1 MSFGGLYNMEL
12 WLAGLTLVGLI
23 GALVFSRVHATV
35 LFLIAALFCLVAG
48 LVSIDTFWSKTT
60 NEGLVT
66 LVLLILCAVALERLP
81 WLGMLSRLVDS
92 PRLSWSV
99 ARIVA
104 IAAPMSAVLN
114 NTAVVASLANVL
126 RRSEYHA
133 SSRLLLPLSYAA
145 ILGGTLTLIG
155 TSTNLIVSSFL
166 EDQRGVGL
174 GFGDFF
180 VISAPVV
187 LLVGCLLVI
196 LARRLPTRE
205 NFEANETEYTLEA
218 EVDEAGALVGKT
230 VEVAGLRAL
239 ETLYLAEIL
248 RDGRRIKPVSPTDI
262 LLSGDRLVF
271 TGDVSDVA
279 RIDHVEGLSTFAKR
293 EGLMQS
299 ELTEVL
305 VAPGSIL
312 DGRSAKSLGFR
323 ARFNAAIV
331 AVQRDGQHVEGR
343 LGELP
348 LRAGDLLVLA
358 TGDDFAERKNLSRNF
373 ILLSDSLDVRLMDSA
388 AGFLATAALL
398 VVIVMAALGTIPLS
412 LGLLLLLVGFWAA
425 DVVSV
430 DDLRRRFP
438 FDIWILVSSAL
449 VVADAMIES
458 QLVASLVGS
467 AMPLLSGSPPFLG
480 LVLVFVLTLILTEL
494 ITNNAAAALMF
505 PIGYALAEASGVD
518 VMPFALAVA
527 FAASGSFLT
536 PYGYATNLIVQNIA
550 GYTRGDYLR
559 FGYPITLAYTVGVL
573 AMLHTVYFAPA

>member
-1 MSFGGLYNMEL
+1 MEL

-23 GALVFSRVHATV
+23 GALVFSRVNATV
-35 LFLIAALFCLVAG
+35 LFLSAALFCLVAG

-81 WLGMLSRLVDS
+81 WLGMLSRLIDS
-92 PRLSWSV
+92 PRLYWSV
-99 ARIVA
+99 AKIVA
-104 IAAPMSAVLN
+104 LTAPMSALLN

-166 EDQRGVGL
+166 EDQRGVGM

-187 LLVGCLLVI
+187 LLVGCLLVV
-196 LARRLPTRE
+196 LARRLPIRE
-205 NFEANETEYTLEA
+205 NFEVVETEYTLEA
-218 EVDEAGALVGKT
+218 EVDNAGALVGKT
-230 VEVAGLRAL
+230 VEAAGLRAL

-248 RDGRRIKPVSPTDI
+248 RDGRKIKPVSPTDI

-279 RIDHVEGLSTFAKR
+279 RIDQVEGLSTFAKK

-331 AVQRDGQHVEGR
+331 AVQRDGKHVGGR

-348 LRAGDLLVLA
+348 LRSGDLLVLA
-358 TGDDFAERKNLSRNF
+358 TGDDFAQRKNLSRNF
-373 ILLSDSLDVRLMDSA
+373 ILLSDSLDVRLMDST

-398 VVIVMAALGTIPLS
+398 AVIVMAALGTIPLS
-412 LGLLLLLVGFWAA
+412 LGLLILLVGFWAA

-458 QLVASLVGS
+458 QLVANLVGS
-467 AMPLLSGSPPFLG
+467 AMPLLSGSAPFLG
-480 LVLVFVLTLILTEL
+480 LVIVFVLTLILTEL

-573 AMLHTVYFAPA
+573 AMLHRVYFAQV

>member
-1 MSFGGLYNMEL
+1 MEL

-23 GALVFSRVHATV
+23 GALVFSRVNATV
-35 LFLIAALFCLVAG
+35 LFLSAALFCLVAG

-66 LVLLILCAVALERLP
+66 LVLLVLCAVALERLP
-81 WLGMLSRLVDS
+81 WLGMLSRLIDS
-92 PRLSWSV
+92 PRLYWSV
-99 ARIVA
+99 AKIVA
-104 IAAPMSAVLN
+104 LMAPMSAVLN

-155 TSTNLIVSSFL
+155 TSTNLIVSSLL

-187 LLVGCLLVI
+187 LLVGCLLVV
-196 LARRLPTRE
+196 LARRLPARE
-205 NFEANETEYTLEA
+205 NFEVVETEYTLEA
-218 EVDEAGALVGKT
+218 EVDNEGALVGKT

-248 RDGRRIKPVSPTDI
+248 RDGRKIKPVSPTDI

-279 RIDHVEGLSTFAKR
+279 RIDQVEGLSTFAKR

-331 AVQRDGQHVEGR
+331 AVQRDGKHVEGR

-373 ILLSDSLDVRLMDSA
+373 ILLSDSLDVRLMDSK
-388 AGFLATAALL
+388 AGFLATAAL
-398 VVIVMAALGTIPLS
+398 VAVIVMAALGAIPLS

-449 VVADAMIES
+449 VVADAMIET

-467 AMPLLSGSPPFLG
+467 VMPLLSGSAPFLG
-480 LVLVFVLTLILTEL
+480 LVIVFVITLILTEL

-505 PIGYALAEASGVD
+505 PIGYALAEASGAD

-573 AMLHTVYFAPA
+573 AMLHAIYFAQV

>member
-1 MSFGGLYNMEL
+1 MDF
-12 WLAGLTLVGLI
+12 WLASLTLVGLVT
-23 GALVFSRVHATV
+23 ALIFTRVSATV
-35 LFLIAALFCLVAG
+35 LFLIAALFCLVTG

-66 LVLLILCAVALERLP
+66 LILLILCAVALERLP
-81 WLGMLSRLVDS
+81 WLGMLSRVIDS
-92 PRLSWSV
+92 PRLSLSV
-99 ARIVA
+99 AKIVA
-104 IAAPMSAVLN
+104 IAVPMSALLN

-166 EDQRGVGL
+166 EDRRGSGL
-174 GFGDFF
+174 EFGDFF
-180 VISAPVV
+180 TVSAPVV
-187 LLVGCLLVI
+187 LLVGCLLVL

-205 NFEANETEYTLEA
+205 NFDAIEAEYTLEA
-218 EVDEAGALVGKT
+218 EVDADGALVGKT
-230 VEVAGLRAL
+230 VEAAGLRAL

-248 RDGRRIKPVSPTDI
+248 RDDRTIKPVSPREA

-279 RIDHVEGLSTFAKR
+279 RLDHVQGLSTFAKR

-299 ELTEVL
+299 DLTEVL

-331 AVQRDGQHVEGR
+331 AVQRDGKHVEGR

-358 TGDDFAERKNLSRNF
+358 TGDDFATRKNLSRNF
-373 ILLSDSLDVRLMDSA
+373 ILLSNSLDVRLMDSTS
-388 AGFLATAALL
+388 GFLATAALL
-398 VVIVMAALGTIPLS
+398 AIIVMAAWGAMPLS
-412 LGLLLLLVGFWAA
+412 LGLLLLLTGFWAT

-449 VVADAMIES
+449 VVADALIES
-458 QLVASLVGS
+458 QLVEGLVGS
-467 AMPLLSGSPPFLG
+467 VMPFLSNSTPFAI
-480 LVLVFVLTLILTEL
+480 LAILFVLTLILTEL
-494 ITNNAAAALMF
+494 VTNNAAAAIMF
-505 PIGYALAEASGVD
+505 PIGYALAEASGMA
-518 VMPFALAVA
+518 VMPFVLAVA

-550 GYTRGDYLR
+550 GYTRGDYVR
-559 FGYPITLAYTVGVL
+559 YGAPITLTYTIGVL
-573 AMLHTVYFAPA
+573 AMLYTLYFVAE

>member
-1 MSFGGLYNMEL
+1 MEL

-23 GALVFSRVHATV
+23 GALVFSRVNATV
-35 LFLIAALFCLVAG
+35 LFLIAALFCLISG
-48 LVSIDTFWSKTT
+48 LVNIDTFWSKTT

-81 WLGMLSRLVDS
+81 WLGMLSRTVDS
-92 PRLSWSV
+92 PRLSWSI
-99 ARIVA
+99 AKIVA

-114 NTAVVASLANVL
+114 NTAVVAGLANVL

-166 EDQRGVGL
+166 EDRRGVGL

-187 LLVGCLLVI
+187 LFVGLLLVV

-205 NFEANETEYTLEA
+205 NFEAVETEYTLEA
-218 EVDEAGALVGKT
+218 EVDSEGALVGRT
-230 VEVAGLRAL
+230 VEEAGLRAL

-248 RDGRRIKPVSPTDI
+248 RDGRKIKPVSPTDI

-312 DGRSAKSLGFR
+312 NGRSAKSLGFR

-331 AVQRDGQHVEGR
+331 AVQRDGKHIEGR

-348 LRAGDLLVLA
+348 LSAGDLLVLA

-373 ILLSDSLDVRLMDSA
+373 IVLSESLDVRLMDPT
-388 AGFLATAALL
+388 AGFLATAALFA
-398 VVIVMAALGTIPLS
+398 IIALSAWGAIPLS

-449 VVADAMIES
+449 VVADAMVES
-458 QLVASLVGS
+458 QFVESVVGS
-467 AMPLLSGSPPFLG
+467 AMPLLSGSAPFLG
-480 LVLVFVLTLILTEL
+480 LVIIFVLTLILTEL

-505 PIGYALAEASGVD
+505 PVGYALAEASGVD

-573 AMLHTVYFAPA
+573 AMLHTVYFAQG

>member
-1 MSFGGLYNMEL
+1 MDI

-23 GALVFSRVHATV
+23 GALVFSRVSATV

-92 PRLSWSV
+92 PRLSSSV
-99 ARIVA
+99 AKIVV

-166 EDQRGVGL
+166 EDRRGVGL

-180 VISAPVV
+180 FISAPVV

-205 NFEANETEYTLEA
+205 NFEAVETEYTLEA
-218 EVDEAGALVGKT
+218 EVDEVGALVGKT

-248 RDGRRIKPVSPTDI
+248 RDGRKIKPVSPTDI

-279 RIDHVEGLSTFAKR
+279 RIDQVEGLSTFAKR
-293 EGLMQS
+293 EGLMKS

-331 AVQRDGQHVEGR
+331 AVQRDGKHVEGR

-373 ILLSDSLDVRLMDSA
+373 ILLSDSLDVRLMDFK
-388 AGFLATAALL
+388 AGFLATAAL
-398 VVIVMAALGTIPLS
+398 VAVIVMAALGAIPLS

-467 AMPLLSGSPPFLG
+467 VMPLLSGSAPFLG
-480 LVLVFVLTLILTEL
+480 LVIVFVITLILTEL

-505 PIGYALAEASGVD
+505 PIGYALAEASGAD
-518 VMPFALAVA
+518 VLPFALAVA

-573 AMLHTVYFAPA
+573 AMLHAIYFAQV

>member
-1 MSFGGLYNMEL
+1 MDI

-23 GALVFSRVHATV
+23 GALVFSRVSATV

-92 PRLSWSV
+92 PRLSSSV
-99 ARIVA
+99 AKIVV

-166 EDQRGVGL
+166 EDRRGVGL

-180 VISAPVV
+180 FISAPVV

-205 NFEANETEYTLEA
+205 NFEAVETEYTLEA
-218 EVDEAGALVGKT
+218 EVDEVGALVGKT

-248 RDGRRIKPVSPTDI
+248 RDGRKIKPVSPTDI

-279 RIDHVEGLSTFAKR
+279 RIDQVEGLSTFAKR
-293 EGLMQS
+293 EGLMKS

-312 DGRSAKSLGFR
+312 DGGSAKSLGFR

-331 AVQRDGQHVEGR
+331 AVQRDGKHVGGR

-358 TGDDFAERKNLSRNF
+358 KGDDFAERKNLSRNF
-373 ILLSDSLDVRLMDSA
+373 FLLSDSLDVRLLDST
-388 AGFLATAALL
+388 AGFVATAALL
-398 VVIVMAALGTIPLS
+398 AVIVMAALEAIPLS

-438 FDIWILVSSAL
+438 FEIWILVSSAL
-449 VVADAMIES
+449 VVADAMIET

-467 AMPLLSGSPPFLG
+467 VMPLLSGSAPLLG
-480 LVLVFVLTLILTEL
+480 LVIVFVITLILTEL

-505 PIGYALAEASGVD
+505 PIGYALAEASGAD
-518 VMPFALAVA
+518 VLPFALAVA

-559 FGYPITLAYTVGVL
+559 FGYPITLTYTVGVL
-573 AMLHTVYFAPA
+573 AMLHAIYFAQV

>member
-1 MSFGGLYNMEL
+1 MEL
-12 WLAGLTLVGLI
+12 WLAALTLVGLI
-23 GALVFSRVHATV
+23 GALVFSRVNATV
-35 LFLIAALFCLVAG
+35 LFLSAALFCLVAG

-81 WLGMLSRLVDS
+81 WLGMLSRLIDS
-92 PRLSWSV
+92 PRLYWSV
-99 ARIVA
+99 TKIVA
-104 IAAPMSAVLN
+104 LTAPMSAVLN

-187 LLVGCLLVI
+187 LLVGCLLVF
-196 LARRLPTRE
+196 LARRLPARE
-205 NFEANETEYTLEA
+205 NFEVVETEYTLEA
-218 EVDEAGALVGKT
+218 EVDNEGALVGKT
-230 VEVAGLRAL
+230 VEIAGLRAL

-248 RDGRRIKPVSPTDI
+248 CDGRKIKPVSPTDI

-279 RIDHVEGLSTFAKR
+279 RIDQVEGLSTFAKR

-331 AVQRDGQHVEGR
+331 AVQRDGKHVGGR

-373 ILLSDSLDVRLMDSA
+373 FLLSDSLDVRLLDST
-388 AGFLATAALL
+388 AGFVATAALL
-398 VVIVMAALGTIPLS
+398 AVIVMAALEAIPLS

-449 VVADAMIES
+449 VVADAMIET
-458 QLVASLVGS
+458 QLIASLVGS
-467 AMPLLSGSPPFLG
+467 VMPLLSGSAPFLG
-480 LVLVFVLTLILTEL
+480 LVIVFVITLILTEL

-505 PIGYALAEASGVD
+505 PIGYALAEASGAD

-559 FGYPITLAYTVGVL
+559 FGYPITLAYAVGVL
-573 AMLHTVYFAPA
+573 AMLHTVYFAQA

>member
-1 MSFGGLYNMEL
+1 MEL
-12 WLAGLTLVGLI
+12 WLAGLTLFGLI
-23 GALVFSRVHATV
+23 GALVFSRVNATV
-35 LFLIAALFCLVAG
+35 LFLSAALFCLVAG

-81 WLGMLSRLVDS
+81 WLGMLSRLIDS
-92 PRLSWSV
+92 PRLYWSV
-99 ARIVA
+99 AKIVA
-104 IAAPMSAVLN
+104 LTAPMSAVLN

-166 EDQRGVGL
+166 EDQRGVGM

-187 LLVGCLLVI
+187 LLVGCLLVV

-205 NFEANETEYTLEA
+205 NFEVVETEYTLEA
-218 EVDEAGALVGKT
+218 EVDNEGALVGKT

-248 RDGRRIKPVSPTDI
+248 RDGRKIKPVAPTDI

-279 RIDHVEGLSTFAKR
+279 RIDQVEGLSTFAKR

-331 AVQRDGQHVEGR
+331 AVQRDGKHVGGR

-358 TGDDFAERKNLSRNF
+358 TGDDFAQRKNLSRNF
-373 ILLSDSLDVRLMDSA
+373 ILLSDSLDVRLMDST
-388 AGFLATAALL
+388 AGFVATAALL
-398 VVIVMAALGTIPLS
+398 AVIVMAALGTIPLS

-425 DVVSV
+425 DIVSV

-449 VVADAMIES
+449 VVADAMIET

-467 AMPLLSGSPPFLG
+467 VMPLLSGNAPFVG
-480 LVLVFVLTLILTEL
+480 LVIVFVITLILTEL

-505 PIGYALAEASGVD
+505 PIGYALAEASGAD

-573 AMLHTVYFAPA
+573 AMLHTVYFAHA

>member
-1 MSFGGLYNMEL
+1 MEL

-23 GALVFSRVHATV
+23 GALVFSRVNATV
-35 LFLIAALFCLVAG
+35 LFLSASLFCLVAG

-81 WLGMLSRLVDS
+81 WLGMLSRLIDS
-92 PRLSWSV
+92 PRLYWSV
-99 ARIVA
+99 AKIVA
-104 IAAPMSAVLN
+104 LTAPMSAVLN

-166 EDQRGVGL
+166 EDQRGVGM

-187 LLVGCLLVI
+187 LLVGCLLVV

-205 NFEANETEYTLEA
+205 NFEVVETEYTLEA
-218 EVDEAGALVGKT
+218 EVDNEGALVGKT

-248 RDGRRIKPVSPTDI
+248 RDGRKIKPVAPTDI

-279 RIDHVEGLSTFAKR
+279 RIDQVDGLSTFAKR

-331 AVQRDGQHVEGR
+331 AVQRDGKHVGGR

-358 TGDDFAERKNLSRNF
+358 TGDDFAQRKNLSRNF
-373 ILLSDSLDVRLMDSA
+373 ILLSDSLDVRLMDSS
-388 AGFLATAALL
+388 AGFVATGALL
-398 VVIVMAALGTIPLS
+398 AVIVMAALEAIPLS

-449 VVADAMIES
+449 VVADAMIDS

-467 AMPLLSGSPPFLG
+467 AMPLLSGNAPFVG
-480 LVLVFVLTLILTEL
+480 LVIVFVITLILTEL

-573 AMLHTVYFAPA
+573 AMLHTVYFAQA

>member
-1 MSFGGLYNMEL
+1 MEL

-23 GALVFSRVHATV
+23 GALVFSRVSATV

-99 ARIVA
+99 AKIVV

-166 EDQRGVGL
+166 EDRRGVGL

-180 VISAPVV
+180 FISAPVV

-205 NFEANETEYTLEA
+205 NFEAVETEYTLEA
-218 EVDEAGALVGKT
+218 EVDEEGALVGKT

-248 RDGRRIKPVSPTDI
+248 RDGRKIKPVSPTDI

-279 RIDHVEGLSTFAKR
+279 RIDQVEGLSTFAKR
-293 EGLMQS
+293 EGLMKS

-331 AVQRDGQHVEGR
+331 AVQRDGKHVEGR

-373 ILLSDSLDVRLMDSA
+373 ILLSDSLDVRLMDSK
-388 AGFLATAALL
+388 AGFLATAAL
-398 VVIVMAALGTIPLS
+398 VAVIVMAALGAIPLS
-412 LGLLLLLVGFWAA
+412 LGLLILLVGFWAA

-449 VVADAMIES
+449 VVADAMIETE
-458 QLVASLVGS
+458 LVASLVGS
-467 AMPLLSGSPPFLG
+467 VMPLLSGSAPFVG
-480 LVLVFVLTLILTEL
+480 LVIVFVITLILTEL

-505 PIGYALAEASGVD
+505 PIGYALAEASGAD

-573 AMLHTVYFAPA
+573 AMLHTVYFAQV

>member
-1 MSFGGLYNMEL
+1 
-12 WLAGLTLVGLI
+12 
-23 GALVFSRVHATV
+23 
-35 LFLIAALFCLVAG
+35 
-48 LVSIDTFWSKTT
+48 
-60 NEGLVT
+60 
-66 LVLLILCAVALERLP
+66 
-81 WLGMLSRLVDS
+81 
-92 PRLSWSV
+92 
-99 ARIVA
+99 
-104 IAAPMSAVLN
+104 
-114 NTAVVASLANVL
+114 
-126 RRSEYHA
+126 
-133 SSRLLLPLSYAA
+133 
-145 ILGGTLTLIG
+145 
-155 TSTNLIVSSFL
+155 
-166 EDQRGVGL
+166 
-174 GFGDFF
+174 
-180 VISAPVV
+180 
-187 LLVGCLLVI
+187 LLVV

-205 NFEANETEYTLEA
+205 NFEAVETEYTLEA
-218 EVDEAGALVGKT
+218 EVDSEGALVGRT
-230 VEVAGLRAL
+230 VEEAGLRAL

-248 RDGRRIKPVSPTDI
+248 RDGRKIKPVSPTDI

-312 DGRSAKSLGFR
+312 NGRSAKSLGFR

-331 AVQRDGQHVEGR
+331 AVQRDGKHIEGR

-348 LRAGDLLVLA
+348 LSAGDLLVLA
-358 TGDDFAERKNLSRNF
+358 TGDDFAKRKNLSRNF
-373 ILLSDSLDVRLMDSA
+373 IVLSESLDVRLMDPT
-388 AGFLATAALL
+388 AGFLATAALFAIIAL
-398 VVIVMAALGTIPLS
+398 AAWGAIPLS

-449 VVADAMIES
+449 VVADAMVES
-458 QLVASLVGS
+458 QFVESVVGS
-467 AMPLLSGSPPFLG
+467 AMPLLSGSAPFLG
-480 LVLVFVLTLILTEL
+480 LVIIFVLTLILTEL

-505 PIGYALAEASGVD
+505 PVGYALAEASGVD

-573 AMLHTVYFAPA
+573 AMLHTVYFAQG

>member
-1 MSFGGLYNMEL
+1 MEL

-23 GALVFSRVHATV
+23 GALVFSRVSATV
-35 LFLIAALFCLVAG
+35 VFLIAALFCLVAG

-99 ARIVA
+99 AKIVV

-187 LLVGCLLVI
+187 LLVGCLLVV

-205 NFEANETEYTLEA
+205 NFEVVETEYTLEA
-218 EVDEAGALVGKT
+218 EVDNAGALVGKT
-230 VEVAGLRAL
+230 VEAAGLRAL

-248 RDGRRIKPVSPTDI
+248 RDGRKIKPVSPSDI

-279 RIDHVEGLSTFAKR
+279 RIDQVEGLSTFAKR

-331 AVQRDGQHVEGR
+331 AVQRDGKHVEGR

-358 TGDDFAERKNLSRNF
+358 VGDDFAERKNLSRNF
-373 ILLSDSLDVRLMDSA
+373 ILLSDSLDVRLMDST
-388 AGFLATAALL
+388 AGFVATAALL
-398 VVIVMAALGTIPLS
+398 AVIVMAALGTIPLS

-458 QLVASLVGS
+458 QLVANLVGS
-467 AMPLLSGSPPFLG
+467 ATPFLSGSAPFVG
-480 LVLVFVLTLILTEL
+480 LVIVFVLTLILTEL

-573 AMLHTVYFAPA
+573 AMLHAVYFAQV

>member
-1 MSFGGLYNMEL
+1 MDF
-12 WLAGLTLVGLI
+12 WLASLTLVGLI
-23 GALVFSRVHATV
+23 TALIFTRVSATV
-35 LFLIAALFCLVAG
+35 LFLIAALFCLVTG

-66 LVLLILCAVALERLP
+66 LILLLLCAVALERLP
-81 WLGMLSRLVDS
+81 WLGMLSRVIDS
-92 PRLSWSV
+92 PRLALAV
-99 ARIVA
+99 AKIIA
-104 IAAPMSAVLN
+104 IAVPMSALLN

-166 EDQRGVGL
+166 EDRRGSGL
-174 GFGDFF
+174 EFGDFF
-180 VISAPVV
+180 TVSAPMV
-187 LLVGCLLVI
+187 LLLGCLLVL

-205 NFEANETEYTLEA
+205 NFDAIEAEYTLEA
-218 EVDEAGALVGKT
+218 EVDADGALVGKT
-230 VEVAGLRAL
+230 VEAAGLRAL

-248 RDGRRIKPVSPTDI
+248 RGDRTIKPVSPREA

-279 RIDHVEGLSTFAKR
+279 RLDHVQGLSTFAKR

-299 ELTEVL
+299 DLTEVL

-331 AVQRDGQHVEGR
+331 AVQRDGKHVEGR

-358 TGDDFAERKNLSRNF
+358 TGDDFATRKNLSRNF
-373 ILLSDSLDVRLMDSA
+373 ILLSNSLDVRLMDSTS
-388 AGFLATAALL
+388 GFLATAALL
-398 VVIVMAALGTIPLS
+398 AIIVMAAWGTMPLS
-412 LGLLLLLVGFWAA
+412 LGLLLLLTGFWAT

-458 QLVASLVGS
+458 QLVEGLVGS
-467 AMPLLSGSPPFLG
+467 VMPFLSNSTPFTA
-480 LVLVFVLTLILTEL
+480 LAILFVLTLILTEL
-494 ITNNAAAALMF
+494 VTNNAAAAIMF
-505 PIGYALAEASGVD
+505 PIGYALAEASGMA
-518 VMPFALAVA
+518 VMPFVLAVA

-559 FGYPITLAYTVGVL
+559 FGAPITLTYTIGVL
-573 AMLHTVYFAPA
+573 AMLYTLYFVAE

>member
-1 MSFGGLYNMEL
+1 MDI

-23 GALVFSRVHATV
+23 GALVFSRVSATV

-99 ARIVA
+99 AKIVV

-166 EDQRGVGL
+166 EDRRGVGL

-180 VISAPVV
+180 FISAPVV

-205 NFEANETEYTLEA
+205 NFEAVETEYTLEA
-218 EVDEAGALVGKT
+218 EVDEEGALVGKT

-248 RDGRRIKPVSPTDI
+248 RDGRKIKPVSPTDI

-279 RIDHVEGLSTFAKR
+279 RIDQVEGLSTFAKR
-293 EGLMQS
+293 EGLMKS

-331 AVQRDGQHVEGR
+331 AVQRDGKHVEGR

-373 ILLSDSLDVRLMDSA
+373 ILLSDSLDVRLMDSK
-388 AGFLATAALL
+388 AGFLATAAL
-398 VVIVMAALGTIPLS
+398 VAVIVMAALGAIPLS

-449 VVADAMIES
+449 VVADAMIET

-467 AMPLLSGSPPFLG
+467 VMPLLSGSAPFLG
-480 LVLVFVLTLILTEL
+480 LVIVFVITLILTEL

-505 PIGYALAEASGVD
+505 PIGYALAEASGAD

-573 AMLHTVYFAPA
+573 AMLHAIYFAQA

>member
-1 MSFGGLYNMEL
+1 MEL

-23 GALVFSRVHATV
+23 GALVFSRVNATV
-35 LFLIAALFCLVAG
+35 LFLIAALFCLISG
-48 LVSIDTFWSKTT
+48 LVNIDTFWSKTT

-81 WLGMLSRLVDS
+81 WLGMLSRTVDS
-92 PRLSWSV
+92 PRLSWSI
-99 ARIVA
+99 AKIVA

-114 NTAVVASLANVL
+114 NTAVVAGLANVL

-166 EDQRGVGL
+166 EDRRGVGL

-187 LLVGCLLVI
+187 LFVGLLLVV

-205 NFEANETEYTLEA
+205 NFEAVETEYTLEA
-218 EVDEAGALVGKT
+218 EVDSEGALVGRT
-230 VEVAGLRAL
+230 VEEAGLRAL

-248 RDGRRIKPVSPTDI
+248 RDGRKIKPVSPTDI

-312 DGRSAKSLGFR
+312 NGRSAKSLGFR

-331 AVQRDGQHVEGR
+331 AVQRDGKHVEGR

-348 LRAGDLLVLA
+348 LSAGDLLVLA

-373 ILLSDSLDVRLMDSA
+373 IVLSESLDVRLMDPT
-388 AGFLATAALL
+388 AGFLATAALFAIIAL
-398 VVIVMAALGTIPLS
+398 AAWGAIPLS

-449 VVADAMIES
+449 VVADAMVES
-458 QLVASLVGS
+458 QFVESVIGL
-467 AMPLLSGSPPFLG
+467 AMPLLSGSAPFLG
-480 LVLVFVLTLILTEL
+480 LVIIFVLTLILTEL

-505 PIGYALAEASGVD
+505 PVGYALAEASGVD

-573 AMLHTVYFAPA
+573 AMLHTVYFAQV

>member
-1 MSFGGLYNMEL
+1 MEL

-23 GALVFSRVHATV
+23 GALVFSRVNATV
-35 LFLIAALFCLVAG
+35 LFLSAALFCLIAG
-48 LVSIDTFWSKTT
+48 LVTIDTFWSKTT

-81 WLGMLSRLVDS
+81 WLGMLSRLIDS
-92 PRLSWSV
+92 PRLYLSV
-99 ARIVA
+99 AKIVA
-104 IAAPMSAVLN
+104 LTAPMSAVLN

-166 EDQRGVGL
+166 EDQRGLGL

-187 LLVGCLLVI
+187 LLVGCLLIV

-205 NFEANETEYTLEA
+205 NFEVVETEYTLEA
-218 EVDEAGALVGKT
+218 EVDREGALVGKT

-248 RDGRRIKPVSPTDI
+248 RDGRKIKPVAPTDI

-279 RIDHVEGLSTFAKR
+279 RIDQVEGLSTFAKR

-331 AVQRDGQHVEGR
+331 AVQRDGKHVGGR

-348 LRAGDLLVLA
+348 LRSGDLLVLA
-358 TGDDFAERKNLSRNF
+358 TGDDFAQRKNLSRNF
-373 ILLSDSLDVRLMDSA
+373 ILLSDSLDVRLMDST
-388 AGFLATAALL
+388 AGFVATAALL
-398 VVIVMAALGTIPLS
+398 AVIVMAALEAIPLS

-467 AMPLLSGSPPFLG
+467 AMPFLSGSAPFLG
-480 LVLVFVLTLILTEL
+480 LVIVFVLTLILTEL

-505 PIGYALAEASGVD
+505 PIGYALAEASGIE

-573 AMLHTVYFAPA
+573 AMLHTVYFAQT

>member
-1 MSFGGLYNMEL
+1 MEL
-12 WLAGLTLVGLI
+12 WLAALTLVGLI
-23 GALVFSRVHATV
+23 GALVFSRVNATV
-35 LFLIAALFCLVAG
+35 LFLSAALFCLVAG

-81 WLGMLSRLVDS
+81 WLGMLSRLIDS
-92 PRLSWSV
+92 PRLYWSV
-99 ARIVA
+99 TKIVA
-104 IAAPMSAVLN
+104 LTVPMSAVLN

-187 LLVGCLLVI
+187 LLVGCLLVV
-196 LARRLPTRE
+196 LVRRLPARE
-205 NFEANETEYTLEA
+205 NFEVVETEYTLEA
-218 EVDEAGALVGKT
+218 EVDNEGALVGKT

-248 RDGRRIKPVSPTDI
+248 RDGRKIKPVSPTDI

-279 RIDHVEGLSTFAKR
+279 RIDQVEGLSTFAKR

-331 AVQRDGQHVEGR
+331 AVQRDGKHVGGR

-373 ILLSDSLDVRLMDSA
+373 FLLSDSLDVRLLDST
-388 AGFLATAALL
+388 AGFVATAALL
-398 VVIVMAALGTIPLS
+398 AVIVMAALEAIPLS

-449 VVADAMIES
+449 VVADAMIET

-467 AMPLLSGSPPFLG
+467 VMPLLSGSAPFLG
-480 LVLVFVLTLILTEL
+480 LVIVFVITLILTEL

-505 PIGYALAEASGVD
+505 PIGYALAEASGAD

-559 FGYPITLAYTVGVL
+559 FGYPITLAYAVGVL
-573 AMLHTVYFAPA
+573 AMLHTVYFAQA

>member
-1 MSFGGLYNMEL
+1 MEL

-23 GALVFSRVHATV
+23 GALVFSRVNATV
-35 LFLIAALFCLVAG
+35 LFLSAALFCLIAG
-48 LVSIDTFWSKTT
+48 LVTIDTFWSKTT

-81 WLGMLSRLVDS
+81 WLGMLSRLIDS
-92 PRLSWSV
+92 PRLYLSV
-99 ARIVA
+99 AKIVA
-104 IAAPMSAVLN
+104 LTAPMSAVLN

-166 EDQRGVGL
+166 EDQRGLGL

-187 LLVGCLLVI
+187 LLVGCLLIV

-205 NFEANETEYTLEA
+205 NFEVVETEYTLEA
-218 EVDEAGALVGKT
+218 EVDREGALVGKT

-248 RDGRRIKPVSPTDI
+248 RDGRKIKPVAPTDI

-279 RIDHVEGLSTFAKR
+279 RIDQVEGLSTFAKR

-312 DGRSAKSLGFR
+312 DGRSAKSIGFR

-331 AVQRDGQHVEGR
+331 AVQRDGKHVGGR

-348 LRAGDLLVLA
+348 LRSGDLLVLA
-358 TGDDFAERKNLSRNF
+358 TGDDFAQRKNLSRNF
-373 ILLSDSLDVRLMDSA
+373 ILLSDSLDVRLMDST
-388 AGFLATAALL
+388 AGFVATAALL
-398 VVIVMAALGTIPLS
+398 AVIVMAALEAIPLS

-467 AMPLLSGSPPFLG
+467 AMPFLSGSAPFLG
-480 LVLVFVLTLILTEL
+480 LVIVFVLTLILTEL

-573 AMLHTVYFAPA
+573 AMLHTVYFAQT

>member
-1 MSFGGLYNMEL
+1 MEL

-23 GALVFSRVHATV
+23 GALVFSRVSATV

-99 ARIVA
+99 AKIVV

-126 RRSEYHA
+126 RRSDYHA

-166 EDQRGVGL
+166 EDRRGVGL

-180 VISAPVV
+180 FISAPVV

-205 NFEANETEYTLEA
+205 NFEAVETEYTLEA
-218 EVDEAGALVGKT
+218 EVDEEGALVGKT

-248 RDGRRIKPVSPTDI
+248 RDGRKIKPVSPTDI

-279 RIDHVEGLSTFAKR
+279 RIDQVEGLSTFAKR
-293 EGLMQS
+293 EGLMKS

-331 AVQRDGQHVEGR
+331 AVQRDGKHVEGR

-358 TGDDFAERKNLSRNF
+358 TGEDFAERKNLSRNF
-373 ILLSDSLDVRLMDSA
+373 ILLSDSLDVRLMDST
-388 AGFLATAALL
+388 AGFLATAALIT
-398 VVIVMAALGTIPLS
+398 VIVMAASGAISLS

-458 QLVASLVGS
+458 QLVAHLVDS
-467 AMPLLSGSPPFLG
+467 AMPFLSGSAPFVG
-480 LVLVFVLTLILTEL
+480 LVIVFVITLILTEL

-573 AMLHTVYFAPA
+573 AMLHAIYFAQV

>member
-1 MSFGGLYNMEL
+1 MEL

-23 GALVFSRVHATV
+23 GALVFSRVNATV
-35 LFLIAALFCLVAG
+35 LFLIAALFCLISG
-48 LVSIDTFWSKTT
+48 LVNIDTFWSKTT

-81 WLGMLSRLVDS
+81 WLGMLSRTVDS
-92 PRLSWSV
+92 PRLSWSI
-99 ARIVA
+99 AKIVA

-114 NTAVVASLANVL
+114 NTAVVAGLANVL
-126 RRSEYHA
+126 RRSEFHA

-166 EDQRGVGL
+166 EDRRGVGL

-187 LLVGCLLVI
+187 LFVGLLLVV

-205 NFEANETEYTLEA
+205 NFEAIETEYTLEA
-218 EVDEAGALVGKT
+218 EVDSEGALVGRT
-230 VEVAGLRAL
+230 VEEAGLRAL

-248 RDGRRIKPVSPTDI
+248 RDGRKIKPVSPTDI

-312 DGRSAKSLGFR
+312 NGRSAKSLGFR

-331 AVQRDGQHVEGR
+331 AVQRDGKHVEGR

-348 LRAGDLLVLA
+348 LSAGDLLVLA

-373 ILLSDSLDVRLMDSA
+373 IVLSESLDVRLMDPT
-388 AGFLATAALL
+388 AGFLATAALFAIIAL
-398 VVIVMAALGTIPLS
+398 AAWGAIPLS
-412 LGLLLLLVGFWAA
+412 LGLLFLLVGFWAA

-449 VVADAMIES
+449 VVADAMVES
-458 QLVASLVGS
+458 QFVESVVGS
-467 AMPLLSGSPPFLG
+467 AMPMLSGSAPFLG
-480 LVLVFVLTLILTEL
+480 LVIIFVLTLILTEL

-505 PIGYALAEASGVD
+505 PVGYALAEASGVD

-573 AMLHTVYFAPA
+573 AMLHTVYFAQV

>member
-1 MSFGGLYNMEL
+1 MEL
-12 WLAGLTLVGLI
+12 WLAALTLVGLI
-23 GALVFSRVHATV
+23 GALVFSRVNATV
-35 LFLIAALFCLVAG
+35 LFLSAALFCLVAG

-81 WLGMLSRLVDS
+81 WLGMLSRLIDS
-92 PRLSWSV
+92 PRLYWSV
-99 ARIVA
+99 TKIVA
-104 IAAPMSAVLN
+104 LTAPMSAVLN

-187 LLVGCLLVI
+187 LLVGCLLVF
-196 LARRLPTRE
+196 LARRLPARE
-205 NFEANETEYTLEA
+205 NFEVVETEYTLEA
-218 EVDEAGALVGKT
+218 EVDSEGALVGKT
-230 VEVAGLRAL
+230 VEIAGLRAL

-248 RDGRRIKPVSPTDI
+248 RDGRKIKPVSPTDI

-279 RIDHVEGLSTFAKR
+279 RIDQVEGLSTFAKR

-331 AVQRDGQHVEGR
+331 AVQRDGKHVGGR

-373 ILLSDSLDVRLMDSA
+373 FLLSDSLDVRLLDST
-388 AGFLATAALL
+388 AGFVATAALL
-398 VVIVMAALGTIPLS
+398 AVIVMAALEAIPLS

-449 VVADAMIES
+449 VVADAMIET
-458 QLVASLVGS
+458 QLIASLVGS
-467 AMPLLSGSPPFLG
+467 VMPLLSGSAPFLG
-480 LVLVFVLTLILTEL
+480 LVIVFVITLILTEL

-505 PIGYALAEASGVD
+505 PIGYALAEASGAD

-559 FGYPITLAYTVGVL
+559 FGYPITLAYAVGVL
-573 AMLHTVYFAPA
+573 AMLHTVYFAQA

>member
-1 MSFGGLYNMEL
+1 MEL

-23 GALVFSRVHATV
+23 GALVFSRVSATV

-81 WLGMLSRLVDS
+81 WLGMLSRLIDS
-92 PRLSWSV
+92 ARLSWSV
-99 ARIVA
+99 AKIFV

-196 LARRLPTRE
+196 LARRLPIRE
-205 NFEANETEYTLEA
+205 NFEAAEAEYTLEA
-218 EVDEAGALVGKT
+218 EVDAEGALVGKT

-248 RDGRRIKPVSPTDI
+248 RDGRKIKPVAPTDI

-279 RIDHVEGLSTFAKR
+279 RIDQVEGLSTFAKR

-331 AVQRDGQHVEGR
+331 AVQRDGKHVEGR

-358 TGDDFAERKNLSRNF
+358 TGDDFAQRKNLSRNF
-373 ILLSDSLDVRLMDSA
+373 ILLSDSLDVRLMDSS
-388 AGFLATAALL
+388 AGFVATGALL
-398 VVIVMAALGTIPLS
+398 AVIVMAALEAIPLS

-458 QLVASLVGS
+458 QLVASLVGL
-467 AMPLLSGSPPFLG
+467 AMPLLSGNAPFVG
-480 LVLVFVLTLILTEL
+480 LVIVFVITLILTEL

-559 FGYPITLAYTVGVL
+559 FGYPITLAYTVGIL
-573 AMLHTVYFAPA
+573 AMLHTVYFAQA

>member
-1 MSFGGLYNMEL
+1 MEL

-23 GALVFSRVHATV
+23 GALVFSRVNATV
-35 LFLIAALFCLVAG
+35 LFLIAALFCLISG
-48 LVSIDTFWSKTT
+48 LVNIDTFWSKTT

-81 WLGMLSRLVDS
+81 WLGMLSRTVDS
-92 PRLSWSV
+92 PRLSWSI
-99 ARIVA
+99 AKIVA

-114 NTAVVASLANVL
+114 NTAVVAGLANVL

-166 EDQRGVGL
+166 EDRRGVGL

-187 LLVGCLLVI
+187 LFVGLLLVV

-205 NFEANETEYTLEA
+205 NFEAVETEYTLEA
-218 EVDEAGALVGKT
+218 EVDSEGALVGRT
-230 VEVAGLRAL
+230 VEEAGLRAL

-248 RDGRRIKPVSPTDI
+248 RDGRKIKPVSPTDI

-312 DGRSAKSLGFR
+312 NGRSAKSLGFR

-331 AVQRDGQHVEGR
+331 AVQRDGKHVEGR

-348 LRAGDLLVLA
+348 LSAGDLLVLA

-373 ILLSDSLDVRLMDSA
+373 IVLSESLDVRLMDPT
-388 AGFLATAALL
+388 AGFLATAALFAIIAL
-398 VVIVMAALGTIPLS
+398 AAWGAIPLS

-449 VVADAMIES
+449 VVADAMVES
-458 QLVASLVGS
+458 QFVESVSGS
-467 AMPLLSGSPPFLG
+467 AMPLLSGSAPFLG
-480 LVLVFVLTLILTEL
+480 LVIIFVLTLILTEL

-505 PIGYALAEASGVD
+505 PVGYALAEASGVD

-573 AMLHTVYFAPA
+573 AMLHTVYFAQG

>member
-1 MSFGGLYNMEL
+1 MEL

-23 GALVFSRVHATV
+23 GALVFSRVNATV
-35 LFLIAALFCLVAG
+35 LFLIAALFCLISG
-48 LVSIDTFWSKTT
+48 LVNIDTFWSKTT

-81 WLGMLSRLVDS
+81 WLGMLSRTVDS
-92 PRLSWSV
+92 PRLSWSI
-99 ARIVA
+99 AKIVA

-114 NTAVVASLANVL
+114 NTAVVAGLANVL

-166 EDQRGVGL
+166 EDRRGVGL

-187 LLVGCLLVI
+187 LFVGLLLVV

-205 NFEANETEYTLEA
+205 NFEAVETEYTLEA
-218 EVDEAGALVGKT
+218 EVDSEGALVGRT
-230 VEVAGLRAL
+230 VEEAGLRAL

-248 RDGRRIKPVSPTDI
+248 RDGRKIKPVSPTDI

-312 DGRSAKSLGFR
+312 NGRSAKSLGFR

-331 AVQRDGQHVEGR
+331 AVQRDGKHVEGR

-348 LRAGDLLVLA
+348 LSAGDLLVLA

-373 ILLSDSLDVRLMDSA
+373 IVLSESLDVRLMDPT
-388 AGFLATAALL
+388 AGFLATAALFAIIAL
-398 VVIVMAALGTIPLS
+398 AAWGAIPLS

-449 VVADAMIES
+449 VVADAMVES
-458 QLVASLVGS
+458 QFVESVIGL
-467 AMPLLSGSPPFLG
+467 AMPLLSGSAPFLG
-480 LVLVFVLTLILTEL
+480 LVIIFVLTLILTEL

-505 PIGYALAEASGVD
+505 PVGYALAEASGVD

-573 AMLHTVYFAPA
+573 AMLHTVYFAQG

>member
-1 MSFGGLYNMEL
+1 MEL

-23 GALVFSRVHATV
+23 GALVFSRVNATV
-35 LFLIAALFCLVAG
+35 LFLSAALFCLVAD

-81 WLGMLSRLVDS
+81 WLGMLSRLIDS

-99 ARIVA
+99 AKIVA
-104 IAAPMSAVLN
+104 LTAPMSAVLN

-187 LLVGCLLVI
+187 LLVGCLLVV

-205 NFEANETEYTLEA
+205 NFEVVETEYTLEA
-218 EVDEAGALVGKT
+218 EVDNEGALVGKT

-248 RDGRRIKPVSPTDI
+248 RDGRKIKPVAPTDI

-279 RIDHVEGLSTFAKR
+279 RIDQVEGLSTFAKR

-331 AVQRDGQHVEGR
+331 AVQRDGKHVGGR

-348 LRAGDLLVLA
+348 LRSGDLLVLA
-358 TGDDFAERKNLSRNF
+358 TGDDFAQRKNLSRNF
-373 ILLSDSLDVRLMDSA
+373 ILLSDSLDVRLMDST
-388 AGFLATAALL
+388 AGFVATAAL
-398 VVIVMAALGTIPLS
+398 VAVIVMAALEAIPLS

-467 AMPLLSGSPPFLG
+467 AMPLLSGSAPFLG
-480 LVLVFVLTLILTEL
+480 LVIIFVLTLILTEL

-505 PIGYALAEASGVD
+505 PISYALAEASGVD

-573 AMLHTVYFAPA
+573 AMLHTVYFAQA

>member
-1 MSFGGLYNMEL
+1 MEL
-12 WLAGLTLVGLI
+12 LLAGLTLVGLI
-23 GALVFSRVHATV
+23 GALVFSRVSATV

-99 ARIVA
+99 AKIVV

-187 LLVGCLLVI
+187 LLVGCLLVV

-205 NFEANETEYTLEA
+205 NFEVVETEYTLEA
-218 EVDEAGALVGKT
+218 EVDNAGALVGKT
-230 VEVAGLRAL
+230 VEAAGLRAL

-248 RDGRRIKPVSPTDI
+248 RDGWKIKPVSPSDI

-279 RIDHVEGLSTFAKR
+279 RIDQVEGLSTFAKR

-331 AVQRDGQHVEGR
+331 AVQRDGKHVEGR

-373 ILLSDSLDVRLMDSA
+373 ILLSDSLDVRLMDST
-388 AGFLATAALL
+388 AGFVATAALL
-398 VVIVMAALGTIPLS
+398 AVIVMAAFGTIPLS

-458 QLVASLVGS
+458 QFVANLVGS
-467 AMPLLSGSPPFLG
+467 VMPFLSGSAPFLG
-480 LVLVFVLTLILTEL
+480 LVIVFVLTLILTEL

-559 FGYPITLAYTVGVL
+559 FGYPITLTYTVGVL
-573 AMLHTVYFAPA
+573 AMLHAVYFAQV

>member
-1 MSFGGLYNMEL
+1 M
-12 WLAGLTLVGLI
+12 
-23 GALVFSRVHATV
+23 

-99 ARIVA
+99 AKIVV

-166 EDQRGVGL
+166 EDRRGVGL

-187 LLVGCLLVI
+187 LLVGCLLVV

-205 NFEANETEYTLEA
+205 NFEVVETEYTLEA
-218 EVDEAGALVGKT
+218 EVDNAGALVGKT
-230 VEVAGLRAL
+230 VEAAGLRAL

-248 RDGRRIKPVSPTDI
+248 RDGRKIKPVSPSDI

-279 RIDHVEGLSTFAKR
+279 RIDQVEGLSTFAKR

-331 AVQRDGQHVEGR
+331 AVQRDGKHVEGR

-373 ILLSDSLDVRLMDSA
+373 ILLSDSLDVRLMDST
-388 AGFLATAALL
+388 AGFVATAALL
-398 VVIVMAALGTIPLS
+398 AVIVMAALGTIPLS

-449 VVADAMIES
+449 VVADAMIET

-467 AMPLLSGSPPFLG
+467 IMPLLSGSAPFLG
-480 LVLVFVLTLILTEL
+480 LVIVFVITLILTEL

-573 AMLHTVYFAPA
+573 AMLHAIYFAQV

>member
-1 MSFGGLYNMEL
+1 MEL

-23 GALVFSRVHATV
+23 GALVFSRVSATV
-35 LFLIAALFCLVAG
+35 LFLIAALFCLVSG
-48 LVSIDTFWSKTT
+48 LVNIDTFWSKTT

-81 WLGMLSRLVDS
+81 WLGMLSRTVDS
-92 PRLSWSV
+92 PRLSRSI
-99 ARIVA
+99 AKIVA

-114 NTAVVASLANVL
+114 NTAVVAGLANVL

-166 EDQRGVGL
+166 EDRRGVGL

-187 LLVGCLLVI
+187 LFVGFLLVV

-205 NFEANETEYTLEA
+205 NFEAVETEYTLEA
-218 EVDEAGALVGKT
+218 EVDSEGALVGRT
-230 VEVAGLRAL
+230 VEEAGLRAL

-248 RDGRRIKPVSPTDI
+248 RDGRKIKPVSPTDT

-312 DGRSAKSLGFR
+312 NGRSAKSLGFR

-331 AVQRDGQHVEGR
+331 AVQRDGKHVEGR

-373 ILLSDSLDVRLMDSA
+373 IVLSESLDVRLMDPS
-388 AGFLATAALL
+388 AGFIATAALL
-398 VVIVMAALGTIPLS
+398 AIIALAAWGAIPLS
-412 LGLLLLLVGFWAA
+412 LGLLFLLVGFWAA

-449 VVADAMIES
+449 VVADAMVES
-458 QLVASLVGS
+458 QFVESVIGS
-467 AMPLLSGSPPFLG
+467 AMPLLSGSAPFLG
-480 LVLVFVLTLILTEL
+480 LVVIFVLTLILTEL

-505 PIGYALAEASGVD
+505 PVGYALAEASGVD

-573 AMLHTVYFAPA
+573 AMLHTVYFARG

>member
-1 MSFGGLYNMEL
+1 MEL
-12 WLAGLTLVGLI
+12 WLAGLTLFGLI
-23 GALVFSRVHATV
+23 GALVFSRVNATV
-35 LFLIAALFCLVAG
+35 LFLSAALFCLVAG

-81 WLGMLSRLVDS
+81 WLGMLSRLIDS
-92 PRLSWSV
+92 ARLSWSV
-99 ARIVA
+99 AKIFV

-196 LARRLPTRE
+196 LARRLPIRE
-205 NFEANETEYTLEA
+205 NFEAAEAEYTLEA
-218 EVDEAGALVGKT
+218 EVDAEGALVGKT

-248 RDGRRIKPVSPTDI
+248 RDGRKIKPVAPTDI

-279 RIDHVEGLSTFAKR
+279 RIDQVEGLSTFAKR

-331 AVQRDGQHVEGR
+331 AVQRDGKHVEGR

-358 TGDDFAERKNLSRNF
+358 TGDDFAQRKNLSRNF
-373 ILLSDSLDVRLMDSA
+373 ILLSDSLDVRLMDSS
-388 AGFLATAALL
+388 AGFVATGALL
-398 VVIVMAALGTIPLS
+398 AVIVMAALEAIPLS

-458 QLVASLVGS
+458 QLVASLVGL
-467 AMPLLSGSPPFLG
+467 AMPLLSGNAPFVG
-480 LVLVFVLTLILTEL
+480 LVIVFVITLILTEL

-559 FGYPITLAYTVGVL
+559 FGYPITLAYTVGIL
-573 AMLHTVYFAPA
+573 AMLHTVYFAQA

>member
-1 MSFGGLYNMEL
+1 MEL

-23 GALVFSRVHATV
+23 GALVFSRVSATV

-99 ARIVA
+99 AKIVV

-126 RRSEYHA
+126 RRSDYHA

-166 EDQRGVGL
+166 EDRRGVGL

-180 VISAPVV
+180 FISAPVV

-205 NFEANETEYTLEA
+205 NFEAVETEYTLEA
-218 EVDEAGALVGKT
+218 EVDEEGALVGKT

-248 RDGRRIKPVSPTDI
+248 RDGRKIKPVSPTDI

-279 RIDHVEGLSTFAKR
+279 RIDQVEGLSTFAKR
-293 EGLMQS
+293 EGLMKS

-331 AVQRDGQHVEGR
+331 AVQRDGKHVEGR

-358 TGDDFAERKNLSRNF
+358 TGEDFAERKNLSRNF
-373 ILLSDSLDVRLMDSA
+373 ILLSDSLDVRLMDST
-388 AGFLATAALL
+388 AGFLATAALIT
-398 VVIVMAALGTIPLS
+398 VIVMAASGAISLS

-458 QLVASLVGS
+458 QLVAHLVDS
-467 AMPLLSGSPPFLG
+467 AMPFLSGSAPFVG
-480 LVLVFVLTLILTEL
+480 LVIVFVLTLILTEL

-573 AMLHTVYFAPA
+573 AMLHAIYFAQV

>member
-1 MSFGGLYNMEL
+1 MEL

-23 GALVFSRVHATV
+23 GALVFSRVNATV
-35 LFLIAALFCLVAG
+35 LFLIAALFCLISG
-48 LVSIDTFWSKTT
+48 LVNIDTFWSKTT

-81 WLGMLSRLVDS
+81 WLGMLSRTVDS
-92 PRLSWSV
+92 PRLSWSI
-99 ARIVA
+99 AKIVA

-114 NTAVVASLANVL
+114 NTAVVAGLANVL

-166 EDQRGVGL
+166 EDRRGVGL

-187 LLVGCLLVI
+187 LFVGLLLVV

-205 NFEANETEYTLEA
+205 NFEAVETEYTLEA
-218 EVDEAGALVGKT
+218 EVDSEGALVGRT
-230 VEVAGLRAL
+230 VEEAGLRAL

-248 RDGRRIKPVSPTDI
+248 RDGRKIKPVSPTDI

-312 DGRSAKSLGFR
+312 NGRSAKSLGFR

-331 AVQRDGQHVEGR
+331 AVQRDGKHVEGR

-348 LRAGDLLVLA
+348 LSAGDLLVLA

-373 ILLSDSLDVRLMDSA
+373 IVLSESLDVRLMDPT
-388 AGFLATAALL
+388 AGFLATAALFAIIAL
-398 VVIVMAALGTIPLS
+398 AAWGAIPLS
-412 LGLLLLLVGFWAA
+412 LGLLFLLVGFWAA

-449 VVADAMIES
+449 VVADAMVES
-458 QLVASLVGS
+458 QFVESVIGS
-467 AMPLLSGSPPFLG
+467 AMPLLSGSAPFLG
-480 LVLVFVLTLILTEL
+480 LVIIFVLTLILTEL

-505 PIGYALAEASGVD
+505 PVGYALAEASGVD

-573 AMLHTVYFAPA
+573 AMLHTVYFAQG

>member
-1 MSFGGLYNMEL
+1 MEL
-12 WLAGLTLVGLI
+12 WLAGLTLAGLI
-23 GALVFSRVHATV
+23 GALVFSRVNATV
-35 LFLIAALFCLVAG
+35 LFLIAALFCLISG
-48 LVSIDTFWSKTT
+48 LVNIDTFWSKTT

-81 WLGMLSRLVDS
+81 WLGMLSRTVDS
-92 PRLSWSV
+92 PRLSWSI
-99 ARIVA
+99 AKIVA

-114 NTAVVASLANVL
+114 NTAVVAGLANVL

-166 EDQRGVGL
+166 EDRRGVGL

-187 LLVGCLLVI
+187 LFVGFLLVV

-205 NFEANETEYTLEA
+205 DFEAVETEYTLEA
-218 EVDEAGALVGKT
+218 EVDSEGALVGRT
-230 VEVAGLRAL
+230 VEEAGLRAL

-248 RDGRRIKPVSPTDI
+248 RDGRKIKPVSPTDI

-312 DGRSAKSLGFR
+312 NGRSAKSLGFR

-331 AVQRDGQHVEGR
+331 AVQRDGKHVEGR

-373 ILLSDSLDVRLMDSA
+373 IVLSESLDVRLMDPT
-388 AGFLATAALL
+388 AGFVATAALFAIIAL
-398 VVIVMAALGTIPLS
+398 AAWGAIPLS
-412 LGLLLLLVGFWAA
+412 LGLLFLLVGFWAA

-449 VVADAMIES
+449 VVADAMVES
-458 QLVASLVGS
+458 QFVESVVGS
-467 AMPLLSGSPPFLG
+467 AMPLLSGSAPFLG
-480 LVLVFVLTLILTEL
+480 LVIIFVLTLILTEL

-505 PIGYALAEASGVD
+505 PVGYALAEASGVD

-573 AMLHTVYFAPA
+573 AMLHTVYFAQV